1 MITRERFVEETNWK
15 MSYEDEIPACIKI
28 CEALGIKTVSYEWS
42 KDYYGRQ
49 NSDEIKLT
57 YTI

>member
-1 MITRERFVEETNWK
+1 MKYVPRNEYFELIGK
-15 MSYEDEIPACIKI
+15 
-28 CEALGIKTVSYEWS
+28 LGIKTVSYEWS